1 MSQITA
7 QLVQE
12 LRRRTGA
19 GMMACKSV
27 LTATAGDLDRAVEV
41 LRKQGIAKAES
52 RESRT
57 TGEGTIGFYLHHN
70 GKIAALVE
78 LDCETDF
85 VARTDEFR
93 TLARLLAEQVAAADP
108 LAVEGSGVP
117 PSVIAERRSSFER
130 QVRASGKP
138 EALVEQIVSGKIE
151 AYLREVVLL
160 QQSCIREPKRVVA
173 DLVAETAAQLG
184 ERIVVRRF
192 VRYVVGAEVGDPVAS

>member
-27 LTATAGDLDRAVEV
+27 LTGTDGDIDRAVEV

-57 TGEGTIGFYLHHN
+57 TGEGTIGFYVHHN
-70 GKIAALVE
+70 GKIAAMVE
-78 LDCETDF
+78 LNCETDF

-93 TLARLLAEQVAAADP
+93 MLARLLAEQVAATDP
-108 LAVEGSGVP
+108 IAVESTGVP
-117 PSVIAERRSSFER
+117 LSVMADRRGAYER
-130 QVRASGKP
+130 QVRASGKA
-138 EALVEQIVSGKIE
+138 EALVPQIVSGKID

-160 QQSCIREPKRVVA
+160 QQSWIREPKRVVA
-173 DLVAETAAQLG
+173 DLVADATAQLG
-184 ERIVVRRF
+184 ERIVVKRF
-192 VRYVVGAEVGDPVAS
+192 VRFAVGAESGSRDV